1 MDNGLVQPTY
11 ISLQKSSSVLIL
23 FVMDNG
29 LVHLRV
35 QNVRTFTNAVLILF
49 VMDNGLVLDHIRL
62 Y

>member
-1 MDNGLVQPTY
+1 MVSYVSASEQPMPGDV
-11 ISLQKSSSVLIL
+11 VLIL

-29 LVHLRV
+29 LVRV
-35 QNVRTFTNAVLILF
+35 LVFCILISETVLILF

>member
-1 MDNGLVQPTY
+1 MVSYTY
-11 ISLQKSSSVLIL
+11 YKHFKLKNYGVLIL

-29 LVHLRV
+29 LVQIKTMSQITV
-35 QNVRTFTNAVLILF
+35 GKVLILF